1 MENPKIVA
9 PRRWNVVNFLI
20 IMKFPN
26 ILIMIIK
33 PYISLYRYTIKLWD
47 KNNYLEYS
55 ILFFNVYGIL
65 LILNRRHISQ

>member
-33 PYISLYRYTIKLWD
+33 PYISPYRYTIKLWD
-47 KNNYLEYS
+47 INNYLEYS
-55 ILFFNVYGIL
+55 ILFINVYGIL
-65 LILNRRHISQ
+65 LILNRLHISQ